1 MKAWD
6 VTVVGAGPAGAVAA
20 YRLARRG
27 LSVLL
32 LDQAHFPRPKAC
44 GGCLNRAV
52 LAALNAVG
60 LGHVPAECGAL
71 PFLRARIAT
80 GPKHS
85 ADVALP
91 GGLAVSREAFDAEL
105 VNEARRAGV
114 TVRTGV
120 RAAVDPM
127 GVRLTNGETVPARVA
142 IVATGLAGN
151 TGPAA
156 AGSRVG
162 VGAVISADGAPD
174 GFEVGTIHLAVA
186 RFGYVGAVRVEGD
199 RLDVAA
205 AFDPGF
211 IRSRGGPGPAVNEVL
226 DGAGL
231 PRIEHA
237 DRLAW
242 KGTPL
247 LTRRPASRAG
257 LRWFAIG
264 DAAGYV
270 EPFTGE
276 GIAWAVQSAI
286 AVAPIAERAVTTWDD
301 SLVKEWNRTHD
312 RLIRSRQSTC
322 RVVARVLR
330 YPALTRLTVGVLR
343 HMPRLSRPV
352 VAMLNRS
359 PRMSPI

>member
-211 IRSRGGPGPAVNEVL
+211 IRSRGGPGPACGGSRSATRPGTSSRSPAKESRGRFNRRSPS
-226 DGAGL
+226 
-231 PRIEHA
+231 PR
-237 DRLAW
+237 
-242 KGTPL
+242 
-247 LTRRPASRAG
+247 SRSG
-257 LRWFAIG
+257 PSQLG
-264 DAAGYV
+264 M
-270 EPFTGE
+270 
-276 GIAWAVQSAI
+276 IAWSKNGI
-286 AVAPIAERAVTTWDD
+286 ELTTD
-301 SLVKEWNRTHD
+301 
-312 RLIRSRQSTC
+312 
-322 RVVARVLR
+322 
-330 YPALTRLTVGVLR
+330 
-343 HMPRLSRPV
+343 
-352 VAMLNRS
+352 
-359 PRMSPI
+359 